1 MFVRDLK
8 ECKEFRS
15 GDNAAFRELF
25 NPLKDELKLNYSL
38 GRAVVKPER
47 STKKHKLKSSEVYFI
62 LKGKGVMFIDGEER
76 KVREGEAIYIP
87 PESIQRI
94 KNNGSTDLVF
104 LCIVEPAWK
113 KEDEE
118 VVE

>member
-1 MFVRDLK
+1 MFVRDLEK
-8 ECKEFRS
+8 CEEFKS
-15 GDNAAFRELF
+15 GDNAFFRELF

-38 GRAVVKPER
+38 GRAVVKPGEITR
-47 STKKHKLKSSEVYFI
+47 KHKLKSSEVYFI
-62 LKGKGVMFIDGEER
+62 LKGKGIMFIDGEER
-76 KVREGEAIYIP
+76 EVREGEAIYIL

-94 KNNGSTDLVF
+94 KNNGSEDLVF

-118 VVE
+118 LIE